1 MRPLALRLQA
11 FGSYAGEFAIDFA
24 RLGRHGVFSI
34 TGPTGAGKSTIFDAI
49 VYALYDDLPGFRVNS
64 HIRSQYADP
73 TVTTEVTFEFEADG
87 RHWVLTRTPAQSRPS
102 TRKAGGT
109 VDDPSAVKLEE
120 AGVAGSALTRKRDVG
135 ERINELVGLDKAQ
148 FEQVVLIP
156 QGKFEE
162 VLKAKTQER
171 ADLLA
176 KLFPVDVYIRTTEAL
191 RLLASGRKEAYET
204 LTRDRAAT
212 EDRITDGVVAIRDL
226 FPSSPA
232 PADTEGGEDIE
243 GTDVG
248 EGGVTGGPGAVDLTG
263 LDDLQA
269 ELVGLVA
276 AATASRD
283 EAATGRE
290 AARARRADVEERI
303 VRWNRWR
310 SDTEAASAFPE
321 QVAADD
327 AVARDLGRAAD
338 VAALGGALAS
348 WRQATDRGAALAGEH
363 ARQLSAVECHWV
375 DTYDATALDGATSAL
390 RLAATVSNDAAALE
404 RADAAWIDLET
415 RGRTL
420 DADEADL
427 AARTTALAA
436 AGEATA
442 ATAGLRAAAEAASAA
457 ATDRAAGRAEAIAA
471 VEGLE
476 RDRAAVRDR
485 AEAELRLARLGDQ
498 LGSAT
503 TAVAEATEGLA
514 ELRAAWQ
521 AGLAG
526 RLAGHLVDGRP
537 CPTCGAT
544 EHPAPATP
552 TAEAPGDDELE
563 SAESLAA
570 ARIEERQRL
579 EVQVGEA
586 RGTLGTLVEVPEASG
601 LEARLQAAR
610 TELEAIE
617 TAAADQS
624 ARRGEV
630 ARLVELEATMAAE
643 ADRERSALAALSGA
657 LIERRTRW
665 SADRDAFVAEHGA
678 LASTADR
685 AARLASLA
693 TALEGLAA
701 NLEATTAAGA
711 ARAQALATL
720 SGTIAKFGVDDP
732 AALERWART
741 DEQIAADKL
750 QLAARAE
757 QRHEVTARIGAY
769 VADGGPEDEPDPN
782 PAIEEERAAVAAHD
796 DLVGRVASMSSRL
809 EAVEAAAAELAEGSE
824 AIAAALAAKE
834 EADTLAALCAGLGS
848 GPDATKL
855 SLKNWVLAYYLRQ
868 VLAHANR
875 RLHTMTNG
883 RYALDLSGEHADGR
897 RPWGLDI
904 SALDAETGQSRPAT
918 TLSGGETFMAALA
931 LALGLA
937 DVVSAGSNYSI
948 GALFVDEG
956 FGSLDGDSL
965 DTVIEV
971 LRSLQ
976 DGGRMVGVI
985 SHVQELKDALP
996 NGITIVSTN
1005 RGSVAD
1011 IHYPDA

>member
-64 HIRSQYADP
+64 NIRSQYADP

-120 AGVAGSALTRKRDVG
+120 AGVAGSALTRKRDVA

-212 EDRITDGVVAIRDL
+212 EDRITDGVVAIRGL
-226 FPSSPA
+226 FPSGPA

-243 GTDVG
+243 GADVVDDVTDG
-248 EGGVTGGPGAVDLTG
+248 TGAVDLTG
-263 LDDLQA
+263 LDELQA

-290 AARARRADVEERI
+290 ATRARRADVEERI

-327 AVARDLGRAAD
+327 AVTRDLGRAAD
-338 VAALGGALAS
+338 VAALGGAFAS
-348 WRQATDRGAALAGEH
+348 WRQATDRGAATAGEH
-363 ARQLSAVECHWV
+363 ARRLSAVEAHWV

-404 RADAAWIDLET
+404 RADAAWTDLET

-427 AARTTALAA
+427 AARATALAA

-442 ATAGLRAAAEAASAA
+442 ATAGLRASAEAASAA
-457 ATDRAAGRAEAIAA
+457 ATDRVAGRAEAVAA

-485 AEAELRLARLGDQ
+485 AEAEQRLARLGDQ

-514 ELRAAWQ
+514 GLRAAWQ

-552 TAEAPGDDELE
+552 TADAPGDDELE
-563 SAESLAA
+563 AAESAAA

-685 AARLASLA
+685 ASRLASLA

-701 NLEATTAAGA
+701 NLEASTAAGA

-720 SGTIAKFGVDDP
+720 SGTMATFGVDDP

-741 DEQIAADKL
+741 DEQIAADKR

-757 QRHEVTARIGAY
+757 HRHEVTARIGAY
-769 VADGGPEDEPDPN
+769 VADGGPEDEPDLN
-782 PAIEEERAAVAAHD
+782 PAIEGERAAAAAHD

-809 EAVEAAAAELAEGSE
+809 EAVEAAVAELAQGSA

-834 EADTLAALCAGLGS
+834 EADTLAGLCAGLGS